1 MHILW
6 RHTLMIIYK
15 SFKYSL
21 ICSLFLYVCF
31 LITLTLK
38 NSRVH
43 PRQLLAPH
51 IFLIHHEVHKRL
63 QHKYLLQVV
72 IRIDSQ

>member
-51 IFLIHHEVHKRL
+51 IFLIHHEVHKRF